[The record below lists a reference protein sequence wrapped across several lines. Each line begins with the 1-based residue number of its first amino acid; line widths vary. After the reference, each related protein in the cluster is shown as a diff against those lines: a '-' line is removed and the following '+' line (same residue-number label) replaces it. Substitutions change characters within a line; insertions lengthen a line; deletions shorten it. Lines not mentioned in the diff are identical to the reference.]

1 MRHDT
6 AEQRAVLWSSLPPR
20 ARILDRMS
28 DLLLCV
34 DDVRAEVESE
44 AHAIQDVRAIRTV
57 MERVFDDV
65 NGLMKQ
71 LSD

>member
-6 AEQRAVLWSSLPPR
+6 AEQRSIFWSSLPPR
-20 ARILDRMS
+20 EKILDRMS

-34 DDVRAEVESE
+34 EDIRMEVESGGN
-44 AHAIQDVRAIRTV
+44 AVPDPGGIRAVIQ
-57 MERVFDDV
+57 RVFDDV
-65 NGLMKQ
+65 NSLMKQ